1 MKDISEYKKETTVYE
16 LSAHLYE
23 KITNGKIRTFTEL
36 KEYCSPIPKGS
47 QLQILLMNAFKL
59 IRQLHW
65 GFFKDIDYPSY
76 PKVWKEIVIP
86 DADYKYAGNLKRNTT
101 ISSIYIA
108 MLDIHGYTKFCKQNN
123 RNLSMLQLLDNFMQ
137 GDIGKITQENNVVSR
152 RARGDEII
160 LIGTNGT
167 DMVNSVLSII
177 DYFGKRKIIK
187 NDELA
192 KTRPGVKI
200 MLPDMHISA
209 GIAGGKIYTP
219 LIITEDGDI
228 SGDIINTAAR
238 LQARANKISP
248 AQTRVIITK
257 HVRYRYL
264 KEKKEAGIEDSS
276 GLRFFN
282 SGTIDF
288 KGISIPLYYLLYK
301 KNDFYILNFQ
311 NEMID
316 LYDSIKNDLWKNKV
330 FPNLIKVLIKVL
342 ENMPLF
348 KITVVIGKN
357 KPELIKND
365 LLIDLCKKAFR
376 CYIFKKDYSHALK
389 LMDRIILYL
398 GKVSVFDSLVFQY
411 TREICG
417 IYNNMLDEY
426 DLEIEK
432 MLETKI
438 DKLLSIDEKKAY
450 DLVKKHYHLYEKLR
464 TQVRNSKELGNRKA
478 LWYKIIENENMKI
491 NIYSGKV

>member
-16 LSAHLYE
+16 LSTHLYE
-23 KITNGKIRTFTEL
+23 RITNGKIKTFSEL
-36 KEYCSPIPKGS
+36 KEYCSPIPRGS

-86 DADYKYAGNLKRNTT
+86 DLDYKYAGNLKRNTT
-101 ISSIYIA
+101 ISNIYVA

-137 GDIGKITQENNVVSR
+137 GDIGKITQENNVISR
-152 RARGDEII
+152 RARGDELI
-160 LIGTNGT
+160 LIGTSGT

-187 NDELA
+187 NNELS
-192 KTRPGVKI
+192 KSRPGVKI
-200 MLPDMHISA
+200 MLPDMQITA
-209 GIAGGKIYTP
+209 GIAGGRIYTP
-219 LIITEDGDI
+219 LVITEDGDI

-248 AQTRVIITK
+248 THTRVIITK

-264 KEKKEAGIEDSS
+264 KERKDAGKVDSL

-288 KGISIPLYYLLYK
+288 KGTSIPLYYLLYN

-311 NEMID
+311 KEMID
-316 LYDSIKNDLWKNKV
+316 LYDSIKNNLWKNKV
-330 FPNLIKVLIKVL
+330 FPNLLKVLIKVL
-342 ENMPLF
+342 TNMPLF
-348 KITVVIGKN
+348 KITVVIEKN

-365 LLIDLCKKAFR
+365 QIIDMCKKAVK
-376 CYIFKKDYSHALK
+376 YYTVKKDYPKALK
-389 LMDRIILYL
+389 LMNKILIYI
-398 GKVSVFDSLVFQY
+398 GEISVFDSLVFQY
-411 TREICG
+411 AQEIYSV
-417 IYNNMLDEY
+417 YNNVLNEY
-426 DLEIEK
+426 DLEIEN

-438 DKLLSIDEKKAY
+438 DKLLSLDERKSY
-450 DLVKKHYHLYEKLR
+450 NIVKKHYHLYEKLR
-464 TQVRNSKELGNRKA
+464 TQVRNNNELGNRKA
-478 LWYKIIENENMKI
+478 LWYKIIENENMEI